1 MPLAAADRSN
11 GSATLN
17 DNAAPDPVLEL
28 RGITKAYPGVLANDR
43 VSLRLGRG
51 EVLGLL
57 GENGAGKSTLMNIVS
72 GLVPPDRGEICIYG
86 EQVAIRSP
94 RDSIGFGV
102 GMVHQHFLLVP
113 TLTVVE
119 NVVLGDQRLPRG
131 RLPIE
136 LVARSVRRLA
146 DQLELPVDPDAV
158 VGTLGIGAQQRVE
171 IVKAL
176 YRDARI
182 LILDEPTAV
191 LSASETDG
199 LFRTIRNLVAR
210 GVAVIL
216 ISHKL
221 DDIFA
226 ICDRVMVMRNGRAV
240 ADRTISDVTQAEL
253 VRLMVGEDIVMPSR
267 PSRWAGSRP
276 VLAVR
281 ELCVAGSRGE
291 SAVDHASFDLHGGE
305 ILGLAGVEGNGQRE
319 LVDSLAGL
327 ATATAG
333 EILIDSETPAARMSV
348 RQRRRRGM
356 RHVPADRGAH
366 GMLAELSLGYN
377 FLLSHVFAPLF
388 NRWGMLRHG
397 LARRMVQRSL
407 ADFDI
412 RAPGAATR
420 MDALSGGNQQKLV
433 LAREFAFS
441 PRILIAAQPTRGLD
455 VRTIA
460 FVRRALL
467 DQRRAGTGILLVSS
481 DLAEIWE
488 LADRVMVIAGGRIRG
503 PVSIEQA
510 DLQQVGSWMAGR

>member
-1 MPLAAADRSN
+1 MN
-11 GSATLN
+11 G
-17 DNAAPDPVLEL
+17 NAALDPVLEL
-28 RGITKAYPGVLANDR
+28 RGITKSYPGVLANDR

-72 GLVPPDRGEICIYG
+72 GLVAPDNGEIRIDG

-94 RDSIGFGV
+94 RHSIGFGI

-119 NVVLGDQRLPRG
+119 NVILGDRRLPRG

-136 LVARSVRRLA
+136 SLARSVRRLA
-146 DQLELPVDPDAV
+146 HRLELPVDPDAV
-158 VGTLGIGAQQRVE
+158 VGTLGVGSQQRVE

-199 LFRTIRNLVAR
+199 LFRTIRNLAAR
-210 GVAVIL
+210 GVSVIL

-240 ADRTISDVTQAEL
+240 ADRAIGDVTQAEL
-253 VRLMVGEDIVMPSR
+253 VRLMVGEDIAMPSR
-267 PSRWAGSRP
+267 PSRGAGGRP

-281 ELCVAGSRGE
+281 ELCVPGIRGGL
-291 SAVDHASFDLHGGE
+291 AVDRASFDLHGGE

-319 LVDSLAGL
+319 LVDSLTGL

-333 EILIDSETPAARMSV
+333 EVLIDNETPAKRMSV
-348 RQRRRRGM
+348 RQRRWRGM
-356 RHVPADRGAH
+356 RHVPADRSAH
-366 GMLAELSLGYN
+366 GMLAELSLVDN
-377 FLLSHVFAPLF
+377 FLLSHVFAPIF
-388 NRWGMLRHG
+388 NRCGVLRRG
-397 LARRMVQRSL
+397 PPRRMLQRSL

-412 RAPGAATR
+412 RAPGVATR

-433 LAREFAFS
+433 LAREFALS

-467 DQRRAGTGILLVSS
+467 DQRREGTGILLVSS

-503 PVSIEQA
+503 PISIERA

>member
-1 MPLAAADRSN
+1 MS
-11 GSATLN
+11 G
-17 DNAAPDPVLEL
+17 NASPDPVLEL
-28 RGITKAYPGVLANDR
+28 SAITKAYPGVLANDR
-43 VSLRLGRG
+43 VDLRLGRG

-72 GLVPPDRGEICIYG
+72 GLVPPDSGEIRIEG
-86 EQVAIRSP
+86 DRVAIRSP
-94 RDSIGFGV
+94 RDSIGFGI

-113 TLTVVE
+113 TLKVAE
-119 NVVLGDQRLPRG
+119 NVVLGDRRLPRG

-136 LVARSVRRLA
+136 SLARDVRRLA
-146 DQLELPVDPDAV
+146 EQLDLPVDPDAV
-158 VGTLGIGAQQRVE
+158 IGTLGIGAQQRVE
-171 IVKAL
+171 IMKAL
-176 YRDARI
+176 YRDARF

-191 LSASETDG
+191 LSAAETDG

-210 GVAVIL
+210 GVSVIL

-240 ADRTISDVTQAEL
+240 ADRTIGDVTQAEL

-267 PSRWAGSRP
+267 PSRGTGDRS

-291 SAVDHASFDLHGGE
+291 LAVDRASFDLRGGE

-319 LVDSLAGL
+319 LVESLTGL
-327 ATATAG
+327 GAATSG
-333 EILIDSETPAARMSV
+333 EILIDGETMAGRVNV

-366 GMLAELSLGYN
+366 GMLGDLSLGYN
-377 FLLSHVFAPLF
+377 FLLSHAFDPIF
-388 NRWGMLRHG
+388 NRWGVLRHG
-397 LARRMVQRSL
+397 IARRMLRRSL
-407 ADFDI
+407 AEFDI
-412 RAPGAATR
+412 RAPGAAIR

-433 LAREFAFS
+433 LAREFALS

-467 DQRRAGTGILLVSS
+467 DRRRAGTGILLVSS

-503 PVSIEQA
+503 PVPIEQA
-510 DLQQVGSWMAGR
+510 DLQRVGSWMAGR